1 MAEGKAGALP
11 QTPRSAGCC
20 RRGSTLRFVRPVTVS
35 PPEGRPTG
43 TGPPGRHLSDPRIR
57 AEAARRLRD
66 LHGYTGNTI
75 AGVPTHVRS
84 DGSNALA
91 NARVRTSTFRA
102 CRRHR
107 LLTITS
113 TRLTDRADRL

>member
-1 MAEGKAGALP
+1 MVSFLVP
-11 QTPRSAGCC
+11 
-20 RRGSTLRFVRPVTVS
+20 TLTAKKSS
-35 PPEGRPTG
+35 PEAPTG
-43 TGPPGRHLSDPRIR
+43 RHTGVPRIR

-75 AGVPTHVRS
+75 ACVAVKVRS
-84 DGSNALA
+84 DGSKALA

-113 TRLTDRADRL
+113 TRLTDRADGL

>member
-1 MAEGKAGALP
+1 MSGFTFFVKPLGWFRYLVE
-11 QTPRSAGCC
+11 
-20 RRGSTLRFVRPVTVS
+20 TLTAKKSS
-35 PPEGRPTG
+35 PEAPT
-43 TGPPGRHLSDPRIR
+43 GRHLSDPRIR
-57 AEAARRLRD
+57 AEAARQLRD
-66 LHGYTGNTI
+66 LHICTGNTI
-75 AGVPTHVRS
+75 ACAAMKVRS
-84 DGSNALA
+84 DGSKALE